1 MNNAIFSACRLST
14 EDAAGAFFSSFGY
27 HIDIFSVAKKFDCAK
42 QICII
47 GNTSISRSTSATGW
61 AFEQKPEFEAL
72 LFTVPDSGR
81 LIWETPKNKYESQ
94 LGSVFVIDQK
104 NLIHSKISPQASYIS
119 IFVLHED
126 MFQCLRTLIDVA
138 PKAKINFKNSYTDA
152 WVGRFLTN
160 LADTALSLSG
170 RNSIADGPFLR
181 HLKETLLT
189 FLIYNLDNNYSQ
201 LIRSQDTTIV
211 PAPHSIK
218 STMEYIDLHFSE
230 ALTSAD
236 LALQANISIRGLQ
249 IGFKKYKNTTVNNYI
264 RHVRLTNARKM
275 ILDDNLFWSLQQI
288 AYACGFSNYYSF
300 CKYYFMAFSER
311 PQDAVKRKRPSSIY
325 T

>member
-1 MNNAIFSACRLST
+1 MNNATFSACRLST
-14 EDAAGAFFSSFGY
+14 EDAAGDFFSRFRCNIEVVG
-27 HIDIFSVAKKFDCAK
+27 VAKKFDYATQMCK
-42 QICII
+42 I
-47 GNTSISRSTSATGW
+47 GNTSLSRSTSATGW
-61 AFEQKPEFEAL
+61 AFEQKPEFEGL

-81 LIWETPKNKYESQ
+81 LIWGTPKNKYESQ

-104 NLIHSKISPQASYIS
+104 DLILSRFSPQANYIS
-119 IFVLHED
+119 IFVQHED
-126 MFQCLRTLIDVA
+126 IFQCLRSLLDVS
-138 PKAKINFKNSYTDA
+138 PKAKINFKNTYTDA

-170 RNSIADGPFLR
+170 GHSIAEGPFLR
-181 HLKETLLT
+181 HLKESLLT

-201 LIRSQDTTIV
+201 LIRSQDTAIV

-249 IGFKKYKNTTVNNYI
+249 IGFKKYKNTTINNYI
-264 RHVRLTNARKM
+264 RQVRLINARKM
-275 ILDDNLFWSLQQI
+275 ILDDNLFWPLKQI

-300 CKYYFMAFSER
+300 CKYYFMTFSES
-311 PQDAVKRKRPSSIY
+311 PQDSLKRKRPSSL
-325 T
+325 